1 MAAEADIHAE
11 RIRAVFQQTPVTV
24 LVTMVNAALMTVV
37 LIGVEHERG
46 AYVWLAGVLGLAVLR
61 LMSCWAY
68 RRARPQPV
76 QLQRWAVVGTCGAL
90 ASGLLWGG
98 GAVVLLPQSETY
110 QLLWIFLIGG
120 MCAGAAVFY
129 AAHLPTTLA
138 YILPA
143 GLPLAVRFAAEG
155 SERRIVA
162 AAMIA
167 VFLAALVFSS
177 RRSSLYFGDM
187 LRLRF
192 DLAQRT
198 SDLDALNSRLRREM
212 AEHRATEAT
221 LHQAQKMDAVGQ
233 LTGGIAHDFNNVL
246 QAIGGCLEML
256 QRRVEQ
262 GRTDEALPYLEAA
275 RKAVEHAAALTHRL
289 LTFAR
294 RQQLQPRA
302 VDPDELIESMADL
315 VRRLVGPAITVEL
328 RLRSA
333 WTVLCDLN
341 QLESA
346 LLNLAINARDAMPE
360 GGWLTLSTD
369 DVQLSE
375 ADVAGQEGAEPGGYV
390 EIAVADTGTGMD
402 KATRMRAF
410 EPFFTTKPLG
420 QGTGLGLSQ
429 LYGFVRQSGGVAR
442 LDSAPGQGTAVRL
455 YLPQHEQAHE
465 QQALLPAAEP
475 ELPGAGGTVLLVE
488 DEATVRAM
496 AAERLREL
504 GCDVLEAADGPAA
517 LRLLRSG
524 ARVDVLVT
532 NLGLPSGLNGRQ
544 VADVAREHVPDL
556 PVLFIT
562 GHPGSVLEGHL
573 APGMEVI
580 GKPFALDTL
589 AARNSGRAGN
599 SGHQVGSSVGLSL
612 IAGPAP
618 IAAGFPFVKERSPC
632 PTPSPLPQ
640 PRPGAG
646 PMRPIPGSSS
656 ARRCGR
662 RTAASMSAAT
672 WRTRP
677 TRKAPARKPGQSPR
691 WSPPGNGASR
701 RR

>member
-1 MAAEADIHAE
+1 MLGKASPSGTVPREPAAGLMATEADTYAE
-11 RIRAVFQQTPVTV
+11 RIRAVFQQTPITV
-24 LVTMVNAALMTVV
+24 LVTVVNAALMTVV
-37 LIGVEHERG
+37 LVGVGHERG
-46 AYVWLAGVLGLAVLR
+46 PYVWLAGVVGLAVLR
-61 LMSCWAY
+61 LMLCWAY
-68 RRARPQPV
+68 RHARPQSG

-98 GAVVLLPQSETY
+98 GAVLLLPQSETY

-129 AAHLPTTLA
+129 AAHLPTALA

-155 SERRIVA
+155 SERRVVA
-162 AAMIA
+162 AIMIA
-167 VFLAALVFSS
+167 VFLAALVFASVRSS
-177 RRSSLYFGDM
+177 RYFGDM

-221 LHQAQKMDAVGQ
+221 LHQAQKMEAVGQ
-233 LTGGIAHDFNNVL
+233 LTGGIAHDFNNAL

-262 GRTDEALPYLEAA
+262 ERTDEALPYLEAA
-275 RKAVEHAAALTHRL
+275 RKAVEHAAALAQRL

-294 RQQLQPRA
+294 RQQLQPRT
-302 VDPDELIESMADL
+302 VDPNELIESMADL
-315 VRRLVGPAITVEL
+315 IRRMVGPAVTVEL
-328 RLRSA
+328 RLRSVR
-333 WTVLCDLN
+333 TVVCDLN

-346 LLNLAINARDAMPE
+346 LLNLAINARDAMAQPFSGE
-360 GGWLTLSTD
+360 STRELGARPDGGLLTLSTE

-375 ADVAGQEGAEPGGYV
+375 ADVAGQEGAEPGDYV

-402 KATRMRAF
+402 KTTSTRAF

-442 LDSAPGQGTAVRL
+442 LDSAPGQGTTVRL
-455 YLPQHEQAHE
+455 YLPQHERADE
-465 QQALLPAAEP
+465 ERALAPAAEP
-475 ELPGAGGTVLLVE
+475 EAPGAGGAVLLVE
-488 DEATVRAM
+488 DETTVRAM

-504 GCDVLEAADGPAA
+504 GCDVLEAEDGPAA

-524 ARVDVLVT
+524 ARIDVLVT
-532 NLGLPSGLNGRQ
+532 NMGLPNGLTGRQ
-544 VADVAREHVPDL
+544 VADMAREHAPDL

-562 GHPGSVLEGHL
+562 GHPGSVPEGQL

-589 AARNSGRAGN
+589 AARTRA
-599 SGHQVGSSVGLSL
+599 VL
-612 IAGPAP
+612 
-618 IAAGFPFVKERSPC
+618 E
-632 PTPSPLPQ
+632 
-640 PRPGAG
+640 
-646 PMRPIPGSSS
+646 
-656 ARRCGR
+656 
-662 RTAASMSAAT
+662 TAATKWDPASA
-672 WRTRP
+672 
-677 TRKAPARKPGQSPR
+677 
-691 WSPPGNGASR
+691 
-701 RR
+701 